1 MFNNKPLLSFDKI
14 FDCAQMLLVYS
25 IKTEYHEQ
33 FCWDSIRVNYDKIIR
48 ECPWLLSC

>member
-25 IKTEYHEQ
+25 IKT
-33 FCWDSIRVNYDKIIR
+33 VNIMNNSVEIVS
-48 ECPWLLSC
+48 E